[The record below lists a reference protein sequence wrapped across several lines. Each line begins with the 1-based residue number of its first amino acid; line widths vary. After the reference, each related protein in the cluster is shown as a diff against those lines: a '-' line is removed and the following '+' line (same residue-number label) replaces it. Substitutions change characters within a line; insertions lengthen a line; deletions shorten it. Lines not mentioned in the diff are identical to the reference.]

1 VVPLAFPVAVA
12 PAAPIAMPALL
23 LVFHTATIALPLP
36 LWRLAVPVV
45 LVTPVPVLH
54 AKRWAAPVPLAAL
67 SRRVRLAA
75 VTVVVVVVVVVLAGD
90 PAPALLARVRVLA
103 VVVVVGVRLVASP
116 ALGLHGLRRAE
127 HVLPP
132 VVQRVEEAILM
143 EKPQ

>member
-1 VVPLAFPVAVA
+1 
-12 PAAPIAMPALL
+12 
-23 LVFHTATIALPLP
+23 
-36 LWRLAVPVV
+36 
-45 LVTPVPVLH
+45 VLH
-54 AKRWAAPVPLAAL
+54 AERRAAPVPLTAL

-75 VTVVVVVVVVVLAGD
+75 VTGVVVVVLAGD

-143 EKPQ
+143 E

>member
-12 PAAPIAMPALL
+12 PAAPLAMPALL
-23 LVFHTATIALPLP
+23 LVFHAATIPLP
-36 LWRLAVPVV
+36 LWGLAVTVV

-54 AKRWAAPVPLAAL
+54 AERWAAPVPLAAL
-67 SRRVRLAA
+67 SGRVRLAA